1 MKISKLFSSLLM
13 TSVCVLFL
21 TSTSCSNESVI
32 QPQQEQTEITLSWW
46 GNDTRNEYTIQA
58 VQEFEKLYPDIKV
71 KCNYSEWSGYEARS
85 RIQMISATEA
95 DVMQINFSW
104 LSEYSSDGTGYY
116 NLESLSEII
125 DLSAFSED
133 ILRYGRKNNI
143 LNGVAIAMNCETV
156 YINQSIYE
164 RYSLPVPETWDDLFH
179 AAEIMKKDGIYPMS
193 GAAKAIWLYLT
204 AYAEQVS
211 GKTILSE
218 NAELNFTPEEFKIM
232 LELYVRMIQEHVI
245 PQVEYYERMNL
256 DTGIYAGTI
265 AWVSD
270 AMNYLGSAIR
280 NGDTVIPADYT
291 ALTPEQSGTGW
302 YAKPATLYAMS
313 VNTEHPQESAL
324 LLNFLLNSQQMATLQ
339 GVEKGIPVSNTAREF
354 LESENMLTG
363 LQYDASL
370 KMESTEG
377 LSEMQPFLEN
387 ATLIDEFIAC
397 CNDVLYHKKTS
408 EASAQKLYEMALS
421 LIE

>member
-1 MKISKLFSSLLM
+1 MKNFKLLSSI
-13 TSVCVLFL
+13 VCMLFL
-21 TSTSCSNESVI
+21 TATACSDQFVI

-58 VQEFEKLYPDIKV
+58 VQEFEKLYPNIKV

-104 LSEYSSDGTGYY
+104 LSEYSSDGMGYY
-116 NLESLSEII
+116 ALETLPKDCL
-125 DLSAFSED
+125 DLSAFPED
-133 ILRYGRKNNI
+133 VLHYGRKNGI
-143 LNGVAIAMNCETV
+143 LNGVAIAMNAETV
-156 YINQSIYE
+156 YINQSVYE
-164 RYSLPVPETWDDLFH
+164 KYGLEVPQTWDDLFQ
-179 AAEIMKKDGIYPMS
+179 AAEVMKADGVYPMS
-193 GAAKAIWLYLT
+193 GASKAIWLYLL

-218 NAELNFTPEEFKIM
+218 NAELNFTPEEFQIM

-270 AMNYLGSAIR
+270 AMNYMGNAMA
-280 NGDTVIPADYT
+280 NGNTVIPADYT
-291 ALTPEQSGTGW
+291 ALTPEQAGTGW

-313 VNTEHPQESAL
+313 VNTEHPEESAL
-324 LLNFLLNSQQMATLQ
+324 LLDFLLNSQEMAALQ

-387 ATLIDEFIAC
+387 ATLIDEFVAC
-397 CNDVLYHKKTS
+397 CNDVLYNKKTS
-408 EASAQKLYEMALS
+408 KESAQELYEIALS

>member
-1 MKISKLFSSLLM
+1 MKIFKILLFIMLSSMLI
-13 TSVCVLFL
+13 F
-21 TSTSCSNESVI
+21 TSCANEPII

-58 VQEFEKLYPDIKV
+58 VQEFENLYPNIKV
-71 KCNYSEWSGYEARS
+71 NCNYSEWSGYEARS
-85 RIQMISATEA
+85 RVQMISATEA

-104 LSEYSSDGTGYY
+104 LSEYSTDGTGYY
-116 NLESLSEII
+116 NLENLANII
-125 DLSAFSED
+125 DLSSFSED
-133 ILRYGRKNNI
+133 MLKYGRKNGI
-143 LNGVAIAMNCETV
+143 LNAIPIAMNAETV

-164 RYSLPVPETWDDLFH
+164 SYHLPVPKTWDDLLQS
-179 AAEIMKKDGIYPMS
+179 AKIMKQDNIYPMS
-193 GAAKAIWLYLT
+193 GASKAIWLYLL

-211 GKTILSE
+211 GKTILNSD
-218 NAELNFTPEEFKIM
+218 NLLNFIQEEFQLM
-232 LELYVRMIQEHVI
+232 LEFYVTMIQEKVI

-256 DTGIYAGTI
+256 DSGNYAGTI

-270 AMNYLGSAIR
+270 AMNYLGTAIE
-280 NGDTVIPADYT
+280 NGNTVIPADYT
-291 ALTPEQSGTGW
+291 ALTSEQSGTGW
-302 YAKPATLYAMS
+302 YAKPATMYAIS
-313 VNTEHPQESAL
+313 VNTEHAEESAL
-324 LLNFLLNSQQMATLQ
+324 LLNFLLNSQEMSMLQ
-339 GVEKGIPVSNTAREF
+339 GLEKGIPISQSARKF

-370 KMESTEG
+370 KMESTTN

-408 EASAQKLYEMALS
+408 EQSAQELYEMALS